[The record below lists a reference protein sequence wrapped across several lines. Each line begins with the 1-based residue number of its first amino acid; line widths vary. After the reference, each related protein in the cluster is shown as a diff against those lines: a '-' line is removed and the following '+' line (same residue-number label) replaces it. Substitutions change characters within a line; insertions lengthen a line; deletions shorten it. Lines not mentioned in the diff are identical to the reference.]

1 MNVNMV
7 INQERLAV
15 LKKKS
20 KKKSQRMNVAITSK
34 TLSVSIYLFMA
45 CVQHKP
51 DGIWNAE
58 QFKLHAEEVSACP
71 LKTKQNKIILLTDLT
86 DVA

>member
-1 MNVNMV
+1 MNANTV

-15 LKKKS
+15 LKK

-51 DGIWNAE
+51 DGI
-58 QFKLHAEEVSACP
+58 
-71 LKTKQNKIILLTDLT
+71 
-86 DVA
+86 